1 MNKNIQALHKA
12 IERLGGS
19 FQFKEYKDCP
29 AVSVNYF
36 GEQTRMRVLEVEV
49 DEDEVLMRVD
59 DFTEEIYETI
69 YADDVLED
77 GIEIILNTIKRVT
90 TP

>member
-1 MNKNIQALHKA
+1 MKENIKALHEAVKQ
-12 IERLGGS
+12 LGGS

-29 AVSVNYF
+29 AIMVDYF

-49 DEDEVLMRVD
+49 DEDEVWMRVD

-69 YADDVLED
+69 YAEDVIEP
-77 GIEIILNTIKRVT
+77 GIEIVLEAVQRISNR
-90 TP
+90 

>member
-1 MNKNIQALHKA
+1 MKENIQVLHEAVKQ
-12 IERLGGS
+12 LGGS

-29 AVSVNYF
+29 AITVDYL
-36 GEQTRMRVLEVEV
+36 GEQIRMRVLEVEV

-69 YADDVLED
+69 YAEDVIEP
-77 GIEIILNTIKRVT
+77 GIEIVLEAIQRISNR
-90 TP
+90 